1 MPPTLASTVCCSL
14 VLLLVTTLPARSA
27 TVVASEFFHD
37 GMEHNFVTA
46 VAAEEAALE
55 AGNEWAR
62 TATQYRVHDAPGPAL
77 VPVCRFFSASFA
89 PLSSHFYTADAAE
102 CELVRA
108 NPRWT
113 FEGIAFFVKS
123 AAADGSCAAGWAPV
137 YRLYNDG
144 LTGAPNHRYTPR
156 RAERAN
162 FLARGWLAEGAG
174 ALGVAFCVPV
184 TPDEGAGRLLQLAN
198 GAWSF
203 LWSNTIVTVQFG
215 DVRPSFDPD
224 APFELRDARGSVNVR
239 WDPYLARIVL
249 TGAVFDPVRFVFDLT
264 PDGGIAGCAYEQA
277 AAIRIVFPP
286 PPYEQVTYE
295 PCRELVGGRSD

>member
-1 MPPTLASTVCCSL
+1 M
-14 VLLLVTTLPARSA
+14 VLLLVTALPARSA
-27 TVVASEFFHD
+27 TVVASEFFH
-37 GMEHNFVTA
+37 GEMEHYFVTA

-55 AGNEWAR
+55 AGDVWAR
-62 TATQYRVHDAPGPAL
+62 TATQYRVHDTPGPGL
-77 VPVCRFFSASFA
+77 VPVCRFFSAFFA
-89 PLSSHFYTADAAE
+89 PLSSHFYTANATE
-102 CELVRA
+102 CEIVRA

-123 AAADGSCAAGWAPV
+123 AATDGSCAAGWAPV

-156 RAERAN
+156 RAERAD

-174 ALGVAFCVPV
+174 TLGVAFCVPV

-198 GAWSF
+198 GVWSF
-203 LWSNTIVTVQFG
+203 AWSNTIVTVQFG

-224 APFELRDARGSVNVR
+224 VPFELRDARGFGNVR
-239 WDPYLARIVL
+239 WDPYLARFVL
-249 TGAVFDPVRFVFDLT
+249 TTAIPAPVRFVFDLT
-264 PDGGIAGCAYEQA
+264 PAGRIAGCAYESA
-277 AAIRIVFPP
+277 RIVFPP
-286 PPYEQVTYE
+286 PPYEKLTYG